1 MFGFAD
7 VVINTRKHYME
18 RIYDDFECCISFKN
32 SKIVRDSKYN
42 FLTYNI
48 VIYFIKRPPYI
59 SYNRYIN
66 RR

>member
-1 MFGFAD
+1 MLE
-7 VVINTRKHYME
+7 NTIWDAYMMILNAVSLL
-18 RIYDDFECCISFKN
+18 RIV
-32 SKIVRDSKYN
+32 KIVRDSKYN

-48 VIYFIKRPPYI
+48 VIYFIKRLPYI

>member
-1 MFGFAD
+1 MFKIID
-7 VVINTRKHYME
+7 LVINTRKYYMGC
-18 RIYDDFECCISFKN
+18 IYDDFECCISFKN

-48 VIYFIKRPPYI
+48 VIYFIKSMLHI

>member
-1 MFGFAD
+1 MLKIID
-7 VVINTRKHYME
+7 IVINTRKYYMGC
-18 RIYDDFECCISFKN
+18 IYDNFECCISFKN

-48 VIYFIKRPPYI
+48 VIYFIKRLPYI